1 MNRKFHIKRAEKAL
15 ENAEFHRI
23 DGEAWAA
30 MYWLSKASAH
40 AEVAAL
46 YSAIYDTG
54 EERNRDTGA

>member
-15 ENAEFHRI
+15 ENAESHRV

-46 YSAIYDTG
+46 YDATK
-54 EERNRDTGA
+54 ETQ